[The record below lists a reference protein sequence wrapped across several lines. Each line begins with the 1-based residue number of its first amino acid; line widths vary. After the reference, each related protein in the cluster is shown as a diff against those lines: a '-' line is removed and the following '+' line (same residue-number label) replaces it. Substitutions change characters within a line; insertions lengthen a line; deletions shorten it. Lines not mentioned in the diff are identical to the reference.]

1 MNDKE
6 KLRLEWKTRI
16 NDFKTSNLSM
26 KKWCD
31 KNGVKVHQLQYWL
44 KKYQNND
51 SNNISSNKW
60 IEASINDNQDTTV
73 MKDTQDN
80 LLIIK
85 VGKFEVNIKSNIDS
99 IQLKEVIK
107 VLIDLC

>member
-1 MNDKE
+1 MSDKE
-6 KLRLEWKTRI
+6 KLRSEWKARI
-16 NDFKTSNLSM
+16 SDFKVSNLSM

-51 SNNISSNKW
+51 SRNISSNKW
-60 IEASINDNQDTTV
+60 IEASLDDNQNITN

-85 VGKFEVNIKSNIDS
+85 VGKFEINIKSNIDS

-107 VLIDLC
+107 VLIELC